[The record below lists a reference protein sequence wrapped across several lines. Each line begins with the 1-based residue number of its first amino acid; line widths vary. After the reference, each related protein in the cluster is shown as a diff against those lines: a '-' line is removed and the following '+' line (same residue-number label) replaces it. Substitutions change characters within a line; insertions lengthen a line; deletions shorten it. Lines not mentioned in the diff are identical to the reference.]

1 MSAITDRIDGALLH
15 GIAPP
20 VSGRRA
26 AHQAGIIDG
35 MKDALGGVLAHYAID
50 TPLRVAHFLAQVA
63 HESDGFSTV
72 EEYASGSAYE
82 GRKDL
87 GNTQPG
93 DGRRYKGRG
102 LIQLTGRTNYA
113 SIGRDLGL
121 PLVDAPET
129 VCDPHTYLLVSCL
142 FWARKAINARADRDD
157 LVGVTRAVNGGLNGL
172 DSRRA
177 YLANAKR
184 LLADVAAG
192 GAEPAKP
199 GGVVLRLGSQGD
211 DVVALQEALGI
222 RGYPVPVDGAFG
234 SATLLAVRHYQA
246 AVGLADDGIVGAKT
260 WAGLKAREPST
271 MPA

>member
-1 MSAITDRIDGALLH
+1 MGGIADGIDVALLH

-20 VSGRRA
+20 ANGRRA
-26 AHQAGIIDG
+26 VHQAGIIDG
-35 MKDALGGVLAHYAID
+35 MGGALGDVLARYAID
-50 TPLRVAHFLAQVA
+50 TPLRAAHFLAQVA

-87 GNTQPG
+87 GNTETG
-93 DGRRYKGRG
+93 DGRRFKGRG
-102 LIQLTGRTNYA
+102 LIQLTGRSNYA
-113 SIGRDLGL
+113 SIGHELVL

-129 VCDPHTYLLVSCL
+129 VCDPHTYLLVSCV

-177 YLANAKR
+177 YLAKAKR

-192 GAEPAKP
+192 GAEPSTP
-199 GGVVLRLGSQGD
+199 GGAVLRLGSEGD
-211 DVVALQEALGI
+211 EVVVLQQALSG
-222 RGYPVPVDGAFG
+222 RGYPVSVDGAFG
-234 SATLLAVRHYQA
+234 SATVLAVRHYQA
-246 AVGLADDGIVGAKT
+246 AMGMPDDGIVGAKT
-260 WAGLKAREPST
+260 WAGLQANSPRPG
-271 MPA
+271 